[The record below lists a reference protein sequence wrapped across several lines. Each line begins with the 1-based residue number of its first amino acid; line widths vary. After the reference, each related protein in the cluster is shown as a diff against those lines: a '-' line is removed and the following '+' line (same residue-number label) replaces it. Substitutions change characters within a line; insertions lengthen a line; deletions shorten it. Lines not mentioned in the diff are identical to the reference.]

1 MNDFT
6 IIIPTYNNLEL
17 AEKAIQSVISQ
28 KDVTCKIVVTDDS
41 TDNKIDNYCKEINNE
56 NLFYYHNVP
65 SLGAVKNWNAGLEYV
80 DSTYT
85 IVMHHDECMKD
96 TFYLKQIKKEFY
108 LGYDVIVSN
117 IEVYIGQ
124 KRRMPHFTKFMK
136 MFFIHH
142 PIMLFLSN
150 AIGPCACLT
159 IKSEFA
165 CKFNEN
171 LHWLVDVDWY
181 YNNCIGKKI
190 KYCHS
195 LYMTSTHGNTGQ
207 ITNSLNIPNVLTK
220 DAKILTYTYND
231 NLWIKLM
238 LATNKII
245 QWFKF
250 KFKAT

>member
-17 AEKAIQSVISQ
+17 AEKAIHSVISQ

-41 TDNKIDNYCKEINNE
+41 TDNKIEILCEEINND
-56 NLFYYHNVP
+56 NLFYYHNIP
-65 SLGAVKNWNAGLEYV
+65 SLGAVKNWNAGLEYI
-80 DSTYT
+80 DSFYT

-124 KRRMPHFTKFMK
+124 ESRMPHFTKFMK

-150 AIGPCACLT
+150 AIGPCACLA
-159 IKSEFA
+159 IKSDFA

-207 ITNSLNIPNVLTK
+207 ITNCLNIPNVLTK
-220 DAKILTYTYND
+220 DAKILTSIYNN

-250 KFKAT
+250 KFTSK